1 MEEFLIGGGLALLI
15 ALLAWSDQ
23 IQSMQRETREAE
35 KYLLEKRKIN
45 WIKIKKMIRKEANP
59 TQILETLNELLT
71 KESFENIDDI
81 NVITHFKSLLKKSNQ
96 LEHLYTVKYILVIVL
111 TASFFLSG
119 FISFFLN
126 KNCLICILTFS
137 LNLKFLPVIICILF
151 SLFVLSFVIYLN
163 IKETKYRSDFINLM
177 EDI

>member
-1 MEEFLIGGGLALLI
+1 MEEFLIGAGLALLI

-23 IQSMQRETREAE
+23 IQSMQHETREAE
-35 KYLLEKRKIN
+35 KYFFEKRKIN
-45 WIKIKKMIRKEANP
+45 WIKIKKMIREKATP
-59 TQILETLNELLT
+59 TQILETLNELLK

-81 NVITHFKSLLKKSNQ
+81 NVITHFKLLLKKSNQ
-96 LEHLYTVKYILVIVL
+96 LEHLYILKYILVIVL

-119 FISFFLN
+119 FISNFLN
-126 KNCLICILTFS
+126 ENCKVCILTFS
-137 LNLKFLPVIICILF
+137 LNLKILPVIICILF

-163 IKETKYRSDFINLM
+163 IKEAKYRSDFINLM